1 MQKSNNNLLYE
12 RQLNMILKYD
22 NQETSAPSRLDVF
35 VSENTKLTR
44 SAAQKLIEDGCV
56 LINGSTQSK
65 NYKLRLGDSIEIN
78 IPEPK
83 VLDVKAEDIPLDIVY
98 EDDDLI
104 IVNKPQGM
112 VVHPAAGNYEGTL
125 VNAIMHHC
133 GDNLSE
139 INGVIRPGIV
149 HRIDKETSGLL
160 VIAKNNDSHL
170 ILADLIKRHDFDR
183 EYVCLV
189 NGKFQEDKFTIDKPI
204 GRHPKDRK
212 KMAVTDKNSKN
223 AVTHFEVLERF
234 NNNTTLLLCTL
245 ETGRT
250 HQIRVHLSSIGKSI
264 VGDPVYGMK
273 KDALASKYHLKGQML
288 HAKRLGFRHPKDGRS
303 VNFEK
308 EPPQYFLDILEA
320 LRR

>member
-1 MQKSNNNLLYE
+1 
-12 RQLNMILKYD
+12 MIFKID
-22 NQETSAPSRLDVF
+22 NEETSAKLRLDVF

-44 SAAQKLIEDGCV
+44 SAAQKIIDDGCV
-56 LINGSTQSK
+56 LINGAKQAK
-65 NYKLRLGDSIEIN
+65 NYKLRTGDSIEIN
-78 IPEPK
+78 LPEPK
-83 VLDVKAEDIPLDIVY
+83 VLDVKAQDIPLDIVY

-133 GDNLSE
+133 GDNLSA

-160 VIAKNNDSHL
+160 VIAKNNESHL
-170 ILADLIKRHDFDR
+170 ILAELIKRHLFDR

-189 NGKFQEDKFTIDKPI
+189 NGKFNEDKFTIDKPI

-223 AVTHFEVLERF
+223 AITHFEVLERF

-250 HQIRVHLSSIGKSI
+250 HQIRVHLNSIGKSI
-264 VGDPVYGMK
+264 VGDTVYGLK
-273 KDALASKYHLKGQML
+273 KDIISSKYHLRGQML
-288 HAKRLGFRHPKDGRS
+288 HAKRLGFCHPKDGRY

-308 EPPQYFLDILEA
+308 EPPQYFLDILND
-320 LRR
+320 LRK